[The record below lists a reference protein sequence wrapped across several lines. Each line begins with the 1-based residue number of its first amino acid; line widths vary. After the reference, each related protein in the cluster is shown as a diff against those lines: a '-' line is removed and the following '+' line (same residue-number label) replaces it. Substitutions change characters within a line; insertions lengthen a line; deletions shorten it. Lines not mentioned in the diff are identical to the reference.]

1 MSNPSSNL
9 LSGSL
14 RHAQENGYPHDFLTD
29 ETGNL
34 TFRGQILQN
43 PKVIEIVPC
52 QYCGAT
58 LYLIAC
64 DNVQGTIVHYWETPS
79 H

>member
-1 MSNPSSNL
+1 MEQPQANL
-9 LSGSL
+9 LSKALGL
-14 RHAQENGYPHDFLTD
+14 AQENGYPHDFQTD

-34 TFRGQILQN
+34 TLRGQILQN

-52 QYCGAT
+52 EYCGAT

-64 DNVQGTIVHYWETPS
+64 DNVQGTIVHHWETPS
-79 H
+79 L